1 MLWDVDTAQL
11 HVYMYIDIQDT
22 CLGIRIPFQYFK
34 VIDREIII
42 SSDSWYAA
50 NQFITNDISYLHY
63 IKPSCVSYT

>member
-34 VIDREIII
+34 EIDREIII